1 MIWEDKM
8 ANRKR
13 IYAAGFILVSAVMTT
28 GCFGNTSTPFV
39 VNGETLEP
47 LRPSRASWP
56 IGTEGFEYRRGSN
69 NDEPGWCDAN
79 GYIQAPLSE
88 VLEALSEADV
98 VVERARVNSW
108 SKVGSCDAEPFE
120 GCYEFFTHMSVM
132 GIDIESIVTW
142 RYDVQALDRDRPI
155 KAVVRYQKTWGSDVI
170 DRNTGSLIL
179 NELDAT
185 TTRVEY
191 VGEISTWG
199 SEDSDAMESYARSL
213 IADLSAFV
221 ANEPLP

>member
-1 MIWEDKM
+1 MLDYRRTGLPVIIM
-8 ANRKR
+8 MSA
-13 IYAAGFILVSAVMTT
+13 FIIT
-28 GCFGNTSTPFV
+28 GCFGNTSTPFIV
-39 VNGETLEP
+39 EGEILEP

-56 IGTEGFEYRRGSN
+56 VGTEGFEYRRGSN
-69 NDEPGWCDAN
+69 DDDPGWCDAN

-98 VVERARVNSW
+98 VVERARVDDW

-132 GIDIESIVTW
+132 GVDIDTIVTW
-142 RYDVQALDRDRPI
+142 RYDVQILDGDRPI
-155 KAVVRYQKTWGSDVI
+155 RAVVKYQKTWGSDVI

-179 NELDAT
+179 EAVDST

-213 IADLSAFV
+213 VADLEAYV